1 MKWWYEMRSNV
12 CTYFPTYCLYQ
23 LSHWH
28 SSLDAWH
35 EHHEPGNDCEP
46 YGHMWLHRSGSIG
59 LHPNQTLENTGYCL
73 EISWT
78 PMNKRTTCLYCHW
91 CSSIPPE
98 LPGCVV
104 PSLEKSGY
112 TSSTEKYL
120 DNLWNPDTNRE
131 PQAASHAWWIIHTTG
146 HHLDI
151 ETDVAKPRR
160 TGAGYPAARWQWWNG
175 PIWPCLAPCGQVVF
189 FSLFHVCF
197 VFSTKTFLKLLM
209 VSVMMVAQWWWRIG
223 GFGMQIWIKGWPSR
237 RARASGND
245 MAANYIVLMISIGSY
260 INNKFIDPTIILN
273 N

>member
-1 MKWWYEMRSNV
+1 MFVNPTRITRLCCSIIGKIGIYFKHRKIPWQFMK
-12 CTYFPTYCLYQ
+12 PGYQ
-23 LSHWH
+23 
-28 SSLDAWH
+28 
-35 EHHEPGNDCEP
+35 P
-46 YGHMWLHRSGSIG
+46 
-59 LHPNQTLENTGYCL
+59 
-73 EISWT
+73 
-78 PMNKRTTCLYCHW
+78 RTS
-91 CSSIPPE
+91 SSIPCLMDHPHDRA
-98 LPGCVV
+98 
-104 PSLEKSGY
+104 SL
-112 TSSTEKYL
+112 
-120 DNLWNPDTNRE
+120 
-131 PQAASHAWWIIHTTG
+131 G
-146 HHLDI
+146 HRDK
-151 ETDVAKPRR
+151 DVAKPRR

>member
-1 MKWWYEMRSNV
+1 MKWNEMRWGEMRGTELSRLIIERMNSYDMKWSGMKWWYEMRSNV
-12 CTYFPTYCLYQ
+12 CTYFHLLLYQ

-151 ETDVAKPRR
+151 ETKMLRNRAEQVLVIPPLADSGGMAPFGHV
-160 TGAGYPAARWQWWNG
+160 
-175 PIWPCLAPCGQVVF
+175 WPHADRLF
-189 FSLFHVCF
+189 FFHCSMCVLFF
-197 VFSTKTFLKLLM
+197 QQRLF
-209 VSVMMVAQWWWRIG
+209 
-223 GFGMQIWIKGWPSR
+223 
-237 RARASGND
+237 
-245 MAANYIVLMISIGSY
+245 
-260 INNKFIDPTIILN
+260 
-273 N
+273 